1 MKRVLCVLLAFSAML
16 ALPVFAQTA
25 TGTMDVQWDA
35 GKADC
40 SKEAPRPLQVHRYND
55 STYVLRENLC
65 TTYEAPFMY
74 LLIGET
80 KALLI
85 DTGDVAQA
93 QKVPLASTVMSLL
106 PNVQGAKM
114 PLIIVHTHGH
124 LDHREGDAQFASM
137 TNVQI
142 VAADL
147 DHVKAYF
154 GFQQWPDGVAEVDL
168 GGRVVDVI
176 PTPGHYPSHVSYY
189 DRSTGLAFT
198 GDFFLPGRL
207 IIDDANADRAS
218 AKRLAD
224 YLRTRPVTYVLG
236 GHVELNRHNDL
247 QEMGSSVHP
256 DERPLPLSKDD
267 LMNLPA
273 VLANYNGFYAQSG
286 MFVMYSQTR
295 VLQGM
300 AAAAVL
306 LLIMLVLAVRWM
318 LRRRKRV
325 KAAKAS

>member
-40 SKEAPRPLQVHRYND
+40 SNEAPRPLQVHRYND

-74 LLIGET
+74 LLIGEA

-137 TNVQI
+137 PNVQI
-142 VAADL
+142 VGADL

-168 GGRVVDVI
+168 GGRIVDVI

-189 DRSTGLAFT
+189 DRNTGLAFT

-224 YLRTRPVTYVLG
+224 FLRTRPVTYVLG

-273 VLANYNGFYAQSG
+273 ELANYNGFYGQSG

-300 AAAAVL
+300 AAAAVV